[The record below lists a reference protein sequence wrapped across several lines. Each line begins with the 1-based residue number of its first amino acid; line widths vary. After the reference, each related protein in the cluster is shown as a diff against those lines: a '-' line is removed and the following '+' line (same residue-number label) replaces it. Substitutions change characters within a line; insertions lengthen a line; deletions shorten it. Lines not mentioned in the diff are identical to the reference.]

1 MSSMKDH
8 TDADLVRESLSGNA
22 RAFDALVRKYEKPIF
37 NLALRMTKDR
47 DDAADVAQSV
57 FVKAYQKL
65 DSFDETHEFFSWI
78 YRIAINES
86 INFKK
91 RTKRLDEYESGV
103 SAVLSPTQE
112 AAHGADV
119 LRDEIVGA
127 IETLTMDYQIVI
139 VLRHFHD
146 FSYEEMAEVLSVPEK
161 TIKSRLFTARQ
172 QLKEVL
178 ATKGITQ

>member
-1 MSSMKDH
+1 M
-8 TDADLVRESLSGNA
+8 L
-22 RAFDALVRKYEKPIF
+22 
-37 NLALRMTKDR
+37 KDR

-57 FVKAYQKL
+57 FVKAYEKL
-65 DSFDETHEFFSWI
+65 DSFDTNHEFFSWI

-86 INFKK
+86 INFQK

-103 SAVLSPTQE
+103 TAVLAPTQE
-112 AAHGADV
+112 AEHGADV
-119 LRDEIVGA
+119 LRDEIVDA

-178 ATKGITQ
+178 ATRGITQ